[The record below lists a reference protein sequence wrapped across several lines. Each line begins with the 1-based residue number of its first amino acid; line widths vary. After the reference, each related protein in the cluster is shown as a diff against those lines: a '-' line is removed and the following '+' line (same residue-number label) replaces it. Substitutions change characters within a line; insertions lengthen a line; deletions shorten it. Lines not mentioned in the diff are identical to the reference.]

1 MRRQLLPGLPD
12 DIARECLVRI
22 PYRGFPTARSVCR
35 LWKRELDS
43 PYFHRIRKAAGL
55 TRSVVAFAQ
64 AESAP
69 ATGSSAVKSVGGS
82 TPSYRLSLFEPATG
96 AWSLLPPVPG
106 LPHGLPFFCR
116 MAAAERE
123 LVVVGGWDPKTW
135 AASDGVHVYDFAT
148 GSWRR
153 GAPVPGP
160 RRSFFACATA
170 SVGGRVAVV
179 VAGGHDEEKNALRS
193 AMAYD
198 VASDTWAPLP
208 DMAMERDECRGVCLD
223 GRFYVIGGYST
234 EAQGRFSR
242 TAEAL
247 DVAAGQWGAMEED
260 KLDEGT
266 CPKTCVVGGDGR
278 LYMSRGDQGGQL
290 SVLDAAGWRAVAEV
304 PGDARVAPDLVAWDG
319 GLMVMGSETH
329 GGAQT
334 GYIME
339 AGTAMWKKVEVPEE
353 YSGNIHA
360 GCCLEI

>member
-1 MRRQLLPGLPD
+1 MSQQQLLPGLPD
-12 DIARECLVRI
+12 DIARECLIRV

-43 PYFHRIRKAAGL
+43 PCFYRIRKGAGL

-69 ATGSSAVKSVGGS
+69 ATGSSAVKK
-82 TPSYRLSLFEPATG
+82 TPCYRLSLFEPATG

-116 MAAAERE
+116 IAAAERE

-198 VASDTWAPLP
+198 VASDTWSPLP
-208 DMAMERDECRGVCLD
+208 DMAMQRDECRGVCLD

-247 DVAAGQWGAMEED
+247 DVAAGQWGAVEED

-278 LYMSRGDQGGQL
+278 LYMCRGDQGLQL
-290 SVLDAAGWRAVAEV
+290 TLLDAAGWRVVAEV
-304 PGDARVAPDLVAWDG
+304 PADARVAPELVPWDG

-339 AGTAMWKKVEVPEE
+339 PGTATWKKVEVPPEE